1 MSEARAGNGTIGDT
15 ACVDA
20 KLIAHARHV
29 LDLLNKKKKS
39 IVTAESC
46 TAGLIS
52 AALSQGDGA
61 GKVLHG
67 SFVTYSKANK
77 SMALG
82 VPEQLLASRGSVNE
96 DVVRALAD
104 GALAR
109 SPADLSLAVSGVLGP
124 DPDEDGN
131 PVGLVYFCVAE
142 RGGKRRVL
150 RKDFGPLPHDELRH
164 MTVITALDFVA
175 DYAEGAQ

>member
-1 MSEARAGNGTIGDT
+1 MSEARVGNCTIGDT

-20 KLIAHARHV
+20 RLIAHARQV

-39 IVTAESC
+39 IITAESC

-52 AALSQGDGA
+52 AVLSQGDGA
-61 GKVLHG
+61 GEVLHG

-82 VPEQLLASRGSVNE
+82 VPAQLLASRGSVNE

-131 PVGLVYFCVAE
+131 PVGLVYFFLAE
-142 RGGKRRVL
+142 RGGKRRIL
-150 RKDFGPLPHDELRH
+150 RKDFAPLPHDTLRH
-164 MTVITALDFVA
+164 MTVITALDLVA
-175 DYAEGAQ
+175 DYVRAAQ